1 MNGKLETAFE
11 KLTGQPP
18 TDADVQR
25 LYRAK
30 NALRLGDDD
39 ALWLLL
45 IALDYPVTFYEKL
58 PGQLKKASTD
68 VLTDFRATADAIA
81 KASAEAAKAN
91 LAEAVATTAQ
101 QVASDVAG
109 VKRSRWVA
117 TAVIAIV
124 LGVAVVAGGWWYAYA
139 KGRSD
144 MQITLRAQQPAL
156 TWLGSSAG
164 QRARE
169 LSEQGI
175 IEWVDSPAGVTAR
188 QYSRE
193 GLIAWLVSDAG
204 KRARELSTDGTV
216 EWIDS
221 PQGRLAR
228 ELSTNG
234 SIRWLDSEKGRNARA
249 LSDDGVIQWLDSP
262 AGRRARE
269 LSTDGTIAWFD
280 SDAGQRAREL
290 SDNGTIDVLKTT
302 VGRRLMAAAR
312 SKLGRYFVDM
322 LDCHPRHNQGSWYP
336 SDDRVWCINYG
347 RTRWPYVPDAR

>member
-11 KLTGQPP
+11 KLTGHPP

-25 LYRAK
+25 LYRIK

-39 ALWLLL
+39 AMWLVL

-58 PGQLKKASTD
+58 PAQMKKASID
-68 VLTDFRATADAIA
+68 VLNDFRATADAIA

-91 LAEAVATTAQ
+91 LAKAVATTAQ

-117 TAVIAIV
+117 TATIAIGV
-124 LGVAVVAGGWWYAYA
+124 GVAVVAGGWLYAYA

-144 MQITLRAQQPAL
+144 MEITLRAQQPAL
-156 TWLGSSAG
+156 TWLGSTAG

-169 LSEQGI
+169 LSDQGI
-175 IEWVDSPAGVTAR
+175 IEWVDSLAGVMAR

-193 GLIAWLVSDAG
+193 GLNAWLVSDAG
-204 KRARELSTDGTV
+204 KRARELSAEGVV

-228 ELSTNG
+228 EFSANG
-234 SIRWLDSEKGRNARA
+234 SIQWLASEQGQLARA
-249 LSDDGVIQWLDSP
+249 LSHDGVIEWLDSP
-262 AGRRARE
+262 AGRRAHE

-280 SDAGQRAREL
+280 SEKGQRAREL
-290 SDNGTIDVLKTT
+290 SGDGTFSVLETE
-302 VGRRLMAAAR
+302 VGRRLVAAAR
-312 SKLGRYFVDM
+312 LDQGRYFVDM
-322 LDCHPRHNQGSWYP
+322 MDCEPFSENLPRWEVTK
-336 SDDRVWCINYG
+336 DRVWCVTAG
-347 RTRWPYVPDAR
+347 RTWWPYLPAR